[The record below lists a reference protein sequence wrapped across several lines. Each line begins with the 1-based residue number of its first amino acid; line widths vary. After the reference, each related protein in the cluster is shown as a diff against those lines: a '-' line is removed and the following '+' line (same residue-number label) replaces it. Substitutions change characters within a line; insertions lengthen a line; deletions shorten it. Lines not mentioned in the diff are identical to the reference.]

1 MNCQE
6 YQQLTP
12 IEKSRYIGS
21 LVHAVISHSDFF
33 TAGQR
38 IIELAGEAGLFE
50 GVEIHPEEIAKTELL
65 SDIDNGITDNN

>member
-21 LVHAVISHSDFF
+21 LVHAVISDSAFF
-33 TAGQR
+33 IAGQK
-38 IIELAGEAGLFE
+38 IIALAEVAGLFD
-50 GVEIHPEEIAKTELL
+50 GVEIHPEEITKDEMLP
-65 SDIDNGITDNN
+65 DIDGGIN

>member
-12 IEKSRYIGS
+12 IEKSRLIGS
-21 LVHAVISHSDFF
+21 VAHAIMSDSNFF
-33 TAGQR
+33 KAGLR
-38 IIELAGEAGLFE
+38 IKELAEEAGLFE

-65 SDIDNGITDNN
+65 PIIDN